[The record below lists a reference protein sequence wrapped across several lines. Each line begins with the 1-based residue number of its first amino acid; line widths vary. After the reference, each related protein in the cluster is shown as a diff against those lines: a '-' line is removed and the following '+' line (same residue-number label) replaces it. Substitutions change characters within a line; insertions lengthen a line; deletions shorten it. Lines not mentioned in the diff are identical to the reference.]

1 MIIIKVDKKF
11 ICQLLNVKQRTLKTI
26 ESSNKLDQRLQKIGY
41 NLLEKI
47 KEGRKVYY
55 IIEQNNIN
63 KELYSNLVKYTYKTN
78 KENEFSKYFSLRT
91 SAGENSLLSKSDISQ
106 ISKVSKRTI
115 TTWDNTLID
124 YNIISKD
131 GYYYFCIDKEL
142 NIIKQ
147 CTKEEYKSFW
157 RNTAYIKAFK
167 DLQMKYIN
175 GTIDLNQLTLASAE
189 IGASIALVTNKY
201 YYRIKKY
208 KTNTENQ
215 LYIDTYNLI
224 KAIYGNVDI
233 EIKFPL
239 IDI

>member
-1 MIIIKVDKKF
+1 MKVDKEY
-11 ICQLLNVKQRTLKTI
+11 ICNLLNIKQRTLKTI
-26 ESSNKLDQRLQKIGY
+26 EAENKLNERLEQKGY
-41 NLLEKI
+41 NLIEKI

-55 IIEQNNIN
+55 IIEQYNSN
-63 KELYSNLVKYTYKTN
+63 KEMYSNMVKYVFNTN
-78 KENEFSKYFSLRT
+78 KKEEFTKYFCLRT
-91 SAGENSLLSKSDISQ
+91 NENNNFPLSKSDISN
-106 ISKVSKRTI
+106 KAEVSKRTI

-131 GYYYFCIDKEL
+131 GYFYFCIDKE
-142 NIIKQ
+142 NRTIKQ
-147 CTKEEYKSFW
+147 CIKEEYKSFW

-167 DLQMKYIN
+167 DLQLKYIN

-189 IGASIALVTNKY
+189 IGASVALVTNKY

-215 LYIDTYNLI
+215 LYIDTFNLI
-224 KAIYGNVDI
+224 KNIYGNTEI

-239 IDI
+239 ISE